1 MSDTYKNLASK
12 QSDKTKIYNKFTAT
26 KNLVKKIVFVTV
38 TDNMTMSSTTNT
50 QTEVGIKSYGE
61 VKDMYYNEVK
71 YSTEV
76 KKIIMYNEIISTSM

>member
-1 MSDTYKNLASK
+1 
-12 QSDKTKIYNKFTAT
+12 
-26 KNLVKKIVFVTV
+26 
-38 TDNMTMSSTTNT
+38 MTMSSTTNT